1 MSVVYTSNKREGE
14 PGFAFPEGCPKG
26 RKRAQRVGP
35 RDIPRGRQ
43 TQALPTSCWRYFI
56 LFHLVLS
63 LDQGRYEI
71 YTVIPSL
78 VTFCWERQGYS
89 YVNSWL
95 LFTKEYEVDKTRLKR
110 MVRSGQL
117 ADALPIFARV
127 PSMKPNQKKHVPA
140 TTSQLN

>member
-1 MSVVYTSNKREGE
+1 MCLVYTSNKREGE

-78 VTFCWERQGYS
+78 VTREGMTVYIS
-89 YVNSWL
+89 YLPW
-95 LFTKEYEVDKTRLKR
+95 YETLVLVLQMDGGLVMQKD
-110 MVRSGQL
+110 ML
-117 ADALPIFARV
+117 AA
-127 PSMKPNQKKHVPA
+127 
-140 TTSQLN
+140 